1 MVNENKEKTADANE
15 GTELIKFESKD
26 GDVLIPDDQDDSVL
40 EVDSEGNEINDEDKE
55 DITDEEEQRQI
66 EKENEF
72 YRIMDE
78 YEPHQV
84 LDMINY
90 HNYHTNKERDDKE
103 IQTDKVE
110 RKLLI
115 QSQVSSNTNLDNVEE
130 VGEGKGKGKKRDEG

>member
-15 GTELIKFESKD
+15 GTEMIISDSKE
-26 GDVLIPDDQDDSVL
+26 GNELIPDDQDDSVL
-40 EVDSEGNEINDEDKE
+40 EVDSEGNEINDEDKD
-55 DITDEEEQRQI
+55 DITDEEELRQI

-115 QSQVSSNTNLDNVEE
+115 QSQVSSNTNLDNVDE
-130 VGEGKGKGKKRDEG
+130 VGEGKRTTLK

>member
-1 MVNENKEKTADANE
+1 
-15 GTELIKFESKD
+15 
-26 GDVLIPDDQDDSVL
+26 
-40 EVDSEGNEINDEDKE
+40 
-55 DITDEEEQRQI
+55 
-66 EKENEF
+66 
-72 YRIMDE
+72 MDE

-115 QSQVSSNTNLDNVEE
+115 QSQVSSNTNLDNVDE
-130 VGEGKGKGKKRDEG
+130 VGEGKRTTLK